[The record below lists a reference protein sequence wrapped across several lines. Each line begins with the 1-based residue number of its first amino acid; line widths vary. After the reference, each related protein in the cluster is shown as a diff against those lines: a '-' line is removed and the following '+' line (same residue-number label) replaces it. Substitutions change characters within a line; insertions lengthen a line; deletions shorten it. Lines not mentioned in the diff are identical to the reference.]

1 MAEKDTYLKLL
12 SQTLSAGA
20 LMPFGIDGVD
30 LEDHLPTEMPASA
43 LRIDT
48 AWRMQD
54 GSVFHL
60 EYQNA
65 RESSLYRFLNYDTRL
80 ATRYETTVR
89 TVVLYHGAV
98 RSAPST
104 LNGGTIRY
112 QVENVYLAEYDGDA
126 ELDRVEQHLTAGS
139 WEPGDRLRLALALN
153 MRVVNRSQ
161 TFERML
167 DLIHRVPGPEEID
180 LMMAAGMASAQSTL
194 TDGERER
201 LRKELKMVSKIAE
214 ELYQDGI
221 AQGRRDGLEEGRQA
235 GRSEGQFVTQLAIA
249 KTMLT
254 AGESVETI
262 VAYTGLT
269 RVQVEALRTTDDPPK
284 G

>member
-1 MAEKDTYLKLL
+1 M
-12 SQTLSAGA
+12 G
-20 LMPFGIDGVD
+20 G
-30 LEDHLPTEMPASA
+30 
-43 LRIDT
+43 
-48 AWRMQD
+48 
-54 GSVFHL
+54 
-60 EYQNA
+60 
-65 RESSLYRFLNYDTRL
+65 REL
-80 ATRYETTVR
+80 
-89 TVVLYHGAV
+89 G
-98 RSAPST
+98 
-104 LNGGTIRY
+104 
-112 QVENVYLAEYDGDA
+112 
-126 ELDRVEQHLTAGS
+126 
-139 WEPGDRLRLALALN
+139 PGDRLRLALTLN

-167 DLIHRVPGPEEID
+167 DLIHRVPGPEETD
-180 LMMAAGMASAQSTL
+180 LMMAAVMALAESTL
-194 TDGERER
+194 TDDERER